1 MNGRNI
7 NVYFQ
12 EKVYEKIKNLIE
24 KRQVSNFV
32 NRAVIN
38 QLQRLEFQKKKELRQ
53 KLISGYQKRAGN
65 NNLQEEINKLGKR
78 SSEDILTEGRDYE

>member
-38 QLQRLEFQKKKELRQ
+38 QLQRLEFQKKKELRK
-53 KLISGYQKRAGN
+53 KLIRGYQKRAGN
-65 NNLQEEINKLGKR
+65 NNLQEEINKLEKR
-78 SSEDILTEGRDYE
+78 SSENIITEERDYE